1 MSTVIRRYAVSG
13 MHCGSCAM
21 SIDWELEDLDG
32 VVEARTSYASG
43 VTTVTLDPERTTDDV
58 VLAAIAKAGFVA
70 TPA

>member
-1 MSTVIRRYAVSG
+1 
-13 MHCGSCAM
+13 M